1 MSPGAAPTDDGGD
14 PSSRCS
20 LHRGVDV
27 VVVVDGAVSP
37 DGEES
42 DGSSRRRYPTLL
54 ALSTPPPTALPFLR
68 GGGDEE
74 DVDVAVA
81 ASGSAQDLAKMSVFR
96 RSDRSGAGGCD
107 GGVERS
113 PSSPSLLEGDGDD
126 ERKRNEAEQAAD
138 DDDDVPRRRRIRCRR
153 AATTRHLHS
162 TSGGEG
168 ESGGGSLFDGRRH
181 RRLGASSSRRP
192 LLAPVEAYAIVLFSI
207 VQQLKNRRT
216 LSPLRTM
223 DRPT

>member
-1 MSPGAAPTDDGGD
+1 MTPSKSASCSVVDGDVGPPSPSSAASRSSESSSRSVLPRASSYSASAGERGRRRDPGMSPGAPTDDGGD

-20 LHRGVDV
+20 LHRGVD

-74 DVDVAVA
+74 DVDVVVA

-107 GGVERS
+107 GGVETATSARS
-113 PSSPSLLEGDGDD
+113 PSPSSLLEGDGDD

-138 DDDDVPRRRRIRCRR
+138 DDDDDVP
-153 AATTRHLHS
+153 
-162 TSGGEG
+162 
-168 ESGGGSLFDGRRH
+168 
-181 RRLGASSSRRP
+181 
-192 LLAPVEAYAIVLFSI
+192 
-207 VQQLKNRRT
+207 
-216 LSPLRTM
+216 
-223 DRPT
+223 